1 MSKLPFE
8 LLLALRYLRPK
19 RTFVSIITLISVV
32 GVALGVAVLII
43 VISVMSGFDHDLR
56 GKILGFNA
64 HLKIFALDKAGRT
77 EPMANYADVMR
88 LVSSNKNVRGISP
101 FVLGQVLVETEP
113 ADTNAQSS
121 LTAAP
126 YLRGVDMNTESSVS
140 VLPTK
145 IVDGSFDLSGHSV
158 IVGSYF
164 ANSMKLSVGDRLAIS
179 SPNDLKKMRDNYNKK
194 NEEAILPDDYTV
206 TGIFDMGYYDFD
218 ADFICTSLENAQN
231 LYNLDDSVHGL
242 MVMLRDPYQAASVSN
257 ELATALGPNYT
268 IPTWMEENSAIL
280 GALVVEKNVMFYLL
294 FFIVLVA
301 ALCILS
307 AQITF
312 VVQKTREIGMLKAL
326 GATNL
331 QISGIF
337 LGQSA
342 IIGVLG
348 VLAGYGLGV
357 LAVTYRN
364 EFLEFMRWATGWELF
379 PASIYNFSEL
389 PAIIDV
395 RDIALICAS
404 SFVICIL
411 GGVIPAYRAGR
422 LKPVEALRYE

>member
-19 RTFVSIITLISVV
+19 RTFVSIITLISVL

-64 HLKIFALDKAGRT
+64 HLKIFALDKSGRAET
-77 EPMANYADVMR
+77 LDHYADIMR
-88 LVSSNKNVRGISP
+88 LVSSNKNVRGIAP

-113 ADTNAQSS
+113 ADTNAQQS

-126 YLRGVDMNTESSVS
+126 WIRGVDANAESSVS
-140 VLPTK
+140 VLPK
-145 IVDGSFDLSGHSV
+145 SIIAGSFDVSGRGLV
-158 IVGSYF
+158 IGSEF
-164 ANSMKLSVGDRLAIS
+164 AGNMKLSVGDRVAIS
-179 SPNDLKKMRDNYNKK
+179 SPNDLKKMRENYGKK
-194 NEEAILPDDYTV
+194 NEEAILPNDYTV
-206 TGIFDMGYYDFD
+206 TGIFDVGYFDFD
-218 ADFICTSLENAQN
+218 ANIIVTSLENAQE
-231 LYNLDDSVHGL
+231 LYNLDEGVHGM
-242 MVMLRDPYQAASVSN
+242 MVMLRDPYQAAGVRH
-257 ELATALGPNYT
+257 ELEKALGPKYGVT
-268 IPTWMEENSAIL
+268 TWMQENSAIL

-348 VLAGYGLGV
+348 VLSGYGLGV
-357 LAVTYRN
+357 LAVIYRN
-364 EFLEFMRWATGWELF
+364 EFLLFMRRATGWELF
-379 PASIYNFSEL
+379 PASIYQFNQL
-389 PAIIDV
+389 PAIIDAH
-395 RDIALICAS
+395 DIAIICGC

-411 GGVIPAYRAGR
+411 GGVLPALRAGR

>member
-56 GKILGFNA
+56 EKILDFNS
-64 HLKIFALDKAGRT
+64 HLKIYGRGQLI
-77 EPMANYADVMR
+77 ENYPEMMR
-88 LVSSNKNVRGISP
+88 LVSSNKNVRGVAP

-113 ADTNAQSS
+113 ANTNAEQS

-126 YLRGVDMNTESSVS
+126 WIRGVDVNSESSVS
-140 VLPTK
+140 VLPK
-145 IVDGSFDLSGHSV
+145 SIVTGSFDVSGRSLV
-158 IVGSYF
+158 IGGDF
-164 ANSMKLSVGDRLAIS
+164 ANNMNLKVGDRVAIT
-179 SPNDLKKMRDNYNKK
+179 SPVAAKKMREHYGKADA
-194 NEEAILPDDYTV
+194 EMILPDDYTV
-206 TGIFDMGYYDFD
+206 TGIFNTGYYDYD
-218 ADFICTSLENAQN
+218 ANVIATSLENAQD
-231 LYNLDDSVHGL
+231 LYNLGDGIHGL
-242 MVMLRDPYQAASVSN
+242 MVMLNDPYQAPQIQGQ
-257 ELATALGPNYT
+257 LQQALGDSYRIT
-268 IPTWMEENSAIL
+268 TWMQENSAIL
-280 GALVVEKNVMFYLL
+280 SALIVEKNVMFYLL

-312 VVQKTREIGMLKAL
+312 VVQKTREIGMLKAI

-337 LGQSA
+337 LTQSA
-342 IIGVLG
+342 IIGLLG
-348 VLAGYGLGV
+348 VLAGFCLGI
-357 LAVTYRN
+357 LAIDYRN
-364 EFLEFMRWATGWELF
+364 EFLEFMRRATGWELF
-379 PASIYNFSEL
+379 PESIYQFNKL

-395 RDIALICAS
+395 HDIAIICGC

-411 GGVIPAYRAGR
+411 GGVLPAIRAGR